1 LTVNPDK
8 EPIMQSHFDG
18 LEDIAARLLKLERQN
33 RRFKQ
38 LGVAVLIASTSL
50 IAMGQAPSKKI
61 IEANEFILRDDSGKV
76 RARLSMTVPEGAA
89 TGFPSVAQLTLS
101 DEKGKNRVAVSGGT
115 SSETLSFVQRE
126 PRSGVPGFSVFD
138 EQGRA
143 RGYFIE
149 TNGDGSSVQLLD
161 AKGNAPIRLG
171 LGEVNADS
179 VAAGRVLADSVAA
192 GRVLADSVATGRV
205 LVHDNGGN
213 LRARLF
219 VTEKTTTTLLGM
231 AEPMT
236 LSPEALLAF
245 YDEKGQPQVLFD
257 HSNLVIESG
266 GHPSVMLGNGTL
278 SLRGNGESTFALL
291 SPYNISLSD
300 QDGFSATIGLT
311 NLVTSRTGETHK
323 TTAASLVMFDK
334 NKNVI
339 WKAP

>member
-1 LTVNPDK
+1 M
-8 EPIMQSHFDG
+8 ESRFDG
-18 LEDIAARLLKLERQN
+18 FQEIQARLLHLE
-33 RRFKQ
+33 KQ
-38 LGVAVLIASTSL
+38 SSRLKQCGIAVLVAFASFVV
-50 IAMGQAPSKKI
+50 MGQMPSRKT
-61 IEANEFILRDDSGKV
+61 IEASEFILRDDSGRV
-76 RARLSMTVPEGAA
+76 RARLSMIVPDGAA
-89 TGFPSVAQLTLS
+89 TGFPPVAQLILS

-115 SSETLSFVQRE
+115 SSETLSFVQRD
-126 PRSGVPGFSVFD
+126 PRNGVPGFSVFD

-149 TNGDGSSVQLLD
+149 TNGNGSSVQLLD

-179 VAAGRVLADSVAA
+179 VA
-192 GRVLADSVATGRV
+192 TGRV

-213 LRARLF
+213 VRARLF
-219 VTEKTTTTLLGM
+219 VTEKTTTTMNLPRV
-231 AEPMT
+231 EPMPVT
-236 LSPEALLAF
+236 LNPEALLTF
-245 YDEKGQPQVLFD
+245 YDEKGQSQVLFD
-257 HSNLVIESG
+257 HSNLVFESG

-278 SLRGNGESTFALL
+278 SLHGNGESTFALL
-291 SPYNISLSD
+291 SPYSISLSD

-323 TTAASLVMFDK
+323 TTAASLTLFDK

>member
-1 LTVNPDK
+1 M
-8 EPIMQSHFDG
+8 ESHIEG
-18 LEDIAARLLKLERQN
+18 VEDIQARLSQLERQN
-33 RRFKQ
+33 HRLVRC
-38 LGVAVLIASTSL
+38 GVALLVAFGSFV
-50 IAMGQAPSKKI
+50 AMGQMPSRKS

-76 RARLSMTVPEGAA
+76 RARLSMIVPDGAA
-89 TGFPSVAQLTLS
+89 TGFPPVAQLILS

-115 SSETLSFVQRE
+115 SSETMKFVQRE

-171 LGEVNADS
+171 LSEVSADS
-179 VAAGRVLADSVAA
+179 I
-192 GRVLADSVATGRV
+192 ATGRL

-213 LRARLF
+213 VRARLS
-219 VTEKTTTTLLGM
+219 VTEKTTTTMTLPGV
-231 AEPMT
+231 EPMPVT
-236 LSPEALLAF
+236 LNPEPLLTF

-257 HSNLVIESG
+257 HSNLVFESG
-266 GHPSVMLGNGTL
+266 GRPSVMLGNGTL
-278 SLRGNGESTFALL
+278 SLLGNGESTFALL

-300 QDGFSATIGLT
+300 QDGFSASLGLS
-311 NLVTSRTGETHK
+311 NLVTSRAGEMHK
-323 TTAASLVMFDK
+323 TTAASLTLFDK